1 MSAFC
6 PHCGQPAHV
15 GASFCPA
22 TGASLASEPPPPR
35 AVPMPAPPL
44 EEYGAGGVILL
55 SFLTCGIYGIVRFYQ
70 CAQAYR
76 RELPGAA
83 PNFEWQFWTYVVASL
98 VGAATASFGIGFV
111 ALVGAIV
118 VGALMLSEVCAARA
132 ELARRTG
139 VEPALT
145 SSSTQVTLW
154 VLGEVLVFVVVGL
167 VLLVIQGLQF
177 FEDHNTVVRALR
189 KRASSG
195 S

>member
-1 MSAFC
+1 
-6 PHCGQPAHV
+6 
-15 GASFCPA
+15 
-22 TGASLASEPPPPR
+22 
-35 AVPMPAPPL
+35 MPAPPL

-83 PNFEWQFWTYVVASL
+83 PNFEWQFWTYLGMGLLGGALLWTNCIGVPLA
-98 VGAATASFGIGFV
+98 VGSIFI
-111 ALVGAIV
+111 
-118 VGALMLSEVCAARA
+118 GALMLSEVCAARR
-132 ELARRTG
+132 ELARRAG
-139 VEPALT
+139 VERALT

-154 VLGEVLVFVVVGL
+154 VLGTVLALVVVGI
-167 VLLVIQGLQF
+167 VFRVIQGLQF